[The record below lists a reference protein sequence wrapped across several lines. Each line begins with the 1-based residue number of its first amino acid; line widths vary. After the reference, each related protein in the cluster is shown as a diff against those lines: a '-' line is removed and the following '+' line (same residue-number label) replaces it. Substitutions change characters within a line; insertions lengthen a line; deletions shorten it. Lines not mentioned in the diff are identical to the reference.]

1 MTNTEPRVGQ
11 QRPGGRAARVRADV
25 LRSAAELLDEV
36 GYDKMSVEDV
46 ATRAGVHK
54 TTVYRR
60 WPTKPELVAD
70 AVGEHSAQAVPIP
83 DTGTFAADLQ
93 ALARQVA
100 ANIGTEGGG
109 RRSRSI
115 AAAASISDEL
125 SASMHAFWAHRLAES
140 GRIVERAIERGEL
153 PAGTDSNLII
163 ETLVGPLWLRLLQ
176 TGEPIT
182 KDLADRVA
190 KLVADGAT
198 NPQ

>member
-25 LRSAAELLDEV
+25 LRSVVELLDEV

-54 TTVYRR
+54 TTIYRR
-60 WPTKPELVAD
+60 WPTKAELVAD
-70 AVGEHSAQAVPIP
+70 AAREHSAQAVPIP
-83 DTGTFAADLQ
+83 NTGTLAADLQ

-100 ANIGTEGGG
+100 ANIGSESGG

-115 AAAASISDEL
+115 AAAASVSDEL
-125 SASMHAFWAHRLAES
+125 AAGMHTFWAHRLAES
-140 GRIVERAIERGEL
+140 GRVVERAIDRGEL

-163 ETLVGPLWLRLLQ
+163 ETLIGPLWLRLLQ

-190 KLVADGAT
+190 KLVTAGAT
-198 NPQ
+198 HPH